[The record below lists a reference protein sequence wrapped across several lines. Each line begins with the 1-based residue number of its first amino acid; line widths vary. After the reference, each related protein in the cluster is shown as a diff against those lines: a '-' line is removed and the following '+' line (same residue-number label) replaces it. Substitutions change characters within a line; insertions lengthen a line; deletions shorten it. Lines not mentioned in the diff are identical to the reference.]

1 MNKFRILI
9 IDDHL
14 LVGHAWK
21 TILEADNRME
31 VVDVVSGADASF
43 EIIEKR
49 PVDVV
54 LLDINMKPVTGFE
67 MAELI
72 LKRKPNIKILA
83 VSMHDEPAIVRK
95 MIKSGASGYVSK
107 NARKDEMIQA
117 IIAVMNNK
125 RFISADI
132 QQQLADELISDNH
145 GSGKKV
151 NFSKLTEKEL
161 DILKMVKRG
170 LTSKEIAAQLHISY
184 KTVQVHRHN
193 ILKKLHQK
201 NTASL
206 LNLLNDTKFM
216 L

>member
-1 MNKFRILI
+1 MNKFKILI

-21 TILEADNRME
+21 TILEADPRMQ
-31 VVDVVSGADASF
+31 VIDVVSGADAPL
-43 EIIEKR
+43 ELIEKQSI
-49 PVDVV
+49 DIV
-54 LLDINMKPVTGFE
+54 LVDINMKPISGFE

-83 VSMHDEPAIVRK
+83 VSMHDQPAIVRK
-95 MIKSGASGYVSK
+95 MIKCGASGYVSK
-107 NARKDEMIQA
+107 NARKEEMIQA
-117 IIAVMNNK
+117 ILAVMNNK

-132 QQQLADELISDNH
+132 QQKLADELITDNNN
-145 GSGKKV
+145 GSKNI

-161 DILKMVKRG
+161 EILKMVKRG
-170 LTSKEIAAQLHISY
+170 LTSKEIATQLHISY

-206 LNLLNDTKFM
+206 LNLINDSKFM

>member
-1 MNKFRILI
+1 MNKFKILI

-21 TILEADNRME
+21 TILEADPRMQ
-31 VVDVVSGADASF
+31 VIDVVSGADAPL
-43 EIIEKR
+43 ELIEKQSI
-49 PVDVV
+49 DIV
-54 LLDINMKPVTGFE
+54 LVDINMKPISGFE

-83 VSMHDEPAIVRK
+83 VSMHDQPAIVRK
-95 MIKSGASGYVSK
+95 MIKCGASGYVSK
-107 NARKDEMIQA
+107 NARKEEMIQA
-117 IIAVMNNK
+117 ILAVMNNK

-132 QQQLADELISDNH
+132 QQKLADELITDNNN
-145 GSGKKV
+145 GSKKI

-161 DILKMVKRG
+161 EILKMVKRG
-170 LTSKEIAAQLHISY
+170 LTSKEIATQLHISY

-206 LNLLNDTKFM
+206 LNLINDSKFM

>member
-1 MNKFRILI
+1 MNKFKILI

-21 TILEADNRME
+21 TILEADPRMQ
-31 VVDVVSGADASF
+31 VIDVVSGADAPL
-43 EIIEKR
+43 ELIEKQA
-49 PVDVV
+49 VDIV
-54 LLDINMKPVTGFE
+54 LLDINMKPMSGFE

-72 LKRKPNIKILA
+72 LKRKPSIKILA
-83 VSMHDEPAIVRK
+83 VSMHDQPAIVRK
-95 MIKSGASGYVSK
+95 MIKCGASGYVSK

-117 IIAVMNNK
+117 ILSVMNNK
-125 RFISADI
+125 RFISTDI
-132 QQQLADELISDNH
+132 QQKLADELITDSHN
-145 GSGKKV
+145 GSKKI

-161 DILKMVKRG
+161 EVLKMVKRG
-170 LTSKEIAAQLHISY
+170 LTSKEIAEQMHISY

-206 LNLLNDTKFM
+206 LNLINDSKFM

>member
-1 MNKFRILI
+1 MNKFKILI

-21 TILEADNRME
+21 TILEADPRMQ
-31 VVDVVSGADASF
+31 VIDVVSGADAPL
-43 EIIEKR
+43 ELIEKQAI
-49 PVDVV
+49 DIV
-54 LLDINMKPVTGFE
+54 LLDINMKPISGFE

-72 LKRKPNIKILA
+72 LKRKPSIKILA
-83 VSMHDEPAIVRK
+83 VSMHDQPAIVRK
-95 MIKSGASGYVSK
+95 MIKCGAAGYVSK
-107 NARKDEMIQA
+107 NARKEEMIQA
-117 IIAVMNNK
+117 ILAVMNNK

-132 QQQLADELISDNH
+132 QQKLADELITDNH
-145 GSGKKV
+145 NGSKKIS
-151 NFSKLTEKEL
+151 FSKLTEKEL
-161 DILKMVKRG
+161 EILKMVKRG

-193 ILKKLHQK
+193 ILKKLNQK

-206 LNLLNDTKFM
+206 LNLINDSKFM